1 MKKFLTVI
9 CAAAIFLTGC
19 SNEPPVEVHT
29 EKVLS
34 VGDALTITHE
44 GKISP
49 SNEIK
54 IFSPTSGKILEKYF
68 EDGSDVTEGQKLF
81 KIGDAEKELELS
93 QTKAAL
99 AESMTALAKALVEKD
114 SKAAELQLEVE
125 ENQARVK
132 KLEEETSGG
141 TIYAPKAGSLG
152 AIFSPIGM
160 NVIENE
166 TVLATIGNINPVVVE
181 LEISDAEYK
190 ILTAADN
197 LKISL
202 KFADGMTYQHAGT
215 LRILNN
221 KTAEAIFE
229 NRDEILIFGTDAQIN
244 IDGAKIENALLVP
257 EVAIQQS
264 GAENFVYINKNGEA
278 AVKKIQRGDKIG
290 NHYVVNDGLTADD
303 SVVVDG
309 FKILREGSPL
319 KVNDK

>member
-1 MKKFLTVI
+1 MRKILLL
-9 CAAAIFLTGC
+9 IFMTMIFAGC
-19 SNEPPVEVHT
+19 SNEPPIEVHT

-54 IFSPTSGKILEKYF
+54 IFSPISGRVLEKYF

-81 KIGDAEKELELS
+81 KIGDEEKELELS

-132 KLEEETSGG
+132 ELEEETSGG

-152 AIFSPIGM
+152 AVFSPIGM
-160 NVIENE
+160 SVTANE

-190 ILTAADN
+190 ILNAADN

-202 KFADGMTYQHAGT
+202 KFADGMTYKHAGK

-229 NRDEILIFGTDAQIN
+229 NREELLIFGTDAQIM

-278 AVKKIQRGDKIG
+278 AVRKIQLGDKIG
-290 NHYVVNDGLTADD
+290 TYYIVKDGLTADD

-319 KVNDK
+319 KVSDK